1 MPQRNTRRRRTGSGW
16 GLFSRP
22 FILGLFTA
30 CTTTSEEPPQAEPGV
45 VARIGEAVLQ
55 AGELRDFAT
64 STPQNL
70 RSKQEG
76 AAAREDYLHS
86 LLVKHLLYLEAQV
99 WELQE
104 SMEVQERVEASWH
117 QHLIEV
123 YRNEQPPIEVE
134 VDEADIHRYFEEND
148 LGRQRQLAGILVEE
162 ESQAQEVLAKLAA
175 GESFEDLARQYSV
188 HKGSA
193 AQGGVWG
200 YISRQ
205 QALRLKIPDAVFR
218 ELPVGV
224 VSDILPINK
233 RYLVM
238 RFLQDRLGSL
248 KQQRSRIRSVL
259 YAEKLKEAKREKIQ
273 SLAREFGWKPESV
286 GLELL
291 LKKKVAY
298 SPVHRRHFS
307 PREAAQPLFTYRGGQ
322 VTVGEYVDALWE
334 DAGRALSGWG
344 LKDSAAVVEAAES
357 TVMESAI
364 LLEAAKR
371 AGIPE
376 RPDEQNWL
384 EQTRWEFMVRQVR
397 REEVEDKAVVTEDEA
412 QEFYRSHED
421 LFRKSD
427 QFDLIEVL
435 VETQEK
441 AHNLLAKLERGDA
454 ALIDLARKHTIR
466 TESQEEPGK
475 VHLHGRDRYVNPQLY
490 EAVQGAEIGEI
501 VGPVQVKGGYSL
513 FKVLRRSAGELPP
526 FSRVA
531 RRAHSLLRQQ
541 KEDRLFEELVDE
553 LLEKYQD
560 RITVYQDE
568 LAAALPDTL
577 IQRLAAAEGPEEAI
591 QNR

>member
-1 MPQRNTRRRRTGSGW
+1 MPRKKIIKRCTGSGW
-16 GLFSRP
+16 GLFSR
-22 FILGLFTA
+22 LFVLSLLTA

-45 VARIGEAVLQ
+45 VARLGDTVLQ
-55 AGELRDFAT
+55 AGELRDFAS
-64 STPQNL
+64 STPRNL

-76 AAAREDYLHS
+76 AAARQIYLRS

-104 SMEVQERVEASWH
+104 SMEVQKRVEASWH
-117 QHLIEV
+117 QHLIEI
-123 YRNEQPPIEVE
+123 YRNEQPSIQVE
-134 VDEADIHRYFEEND
+134 VDEEEVRRYFEEND

-175 GESFEDLARQYSV
+175 GESFADLARQYSV

-205 QALRLKIPDAVFR
+205 QARRLKIPDEVFR

-238 RFLQDRLGSL
+238 RFLQDQPGSL
-248 KQQRSRIRSVL
+248 DEHRSRIHSVL
-259 YAEKLKEAKREKIQ
+259 HAGKLKEANREKIR
-273 SLAREFGWKPESV
+273 SLAREFGWKIESA

-291 LKKKVAY
+291 LKKAAAY
-298 SPVHRRHFS
+298 SAVHRQHFS
-307 PREAAQPLFTYRGGQ
+307 PREAVQPLFTYQGGQ
-322 VTVGEYVDALWE
+322 VTVGAYVDALWE
-334 DAGRALSGWG
+334 DAGRASAGWG
-344 LKDSAAVVEAAES
+344 MKDSAAVIAAAES

-364 LLEAAKR
+364 LLEAAKK

-376 RPDEQNWL
+376 RPAEQNWL

-397 REEVEDKAVVTEDEA
+397 KEEVEDKAVVSEEEA
-412 QEFYRSHED
+412 KEFYRSHED

-441 AHNLLAKLERGDA
+441 AQDLLATLERGDA
-454 ALIDLARKHTIR
+454 TLLDLAREHTIR

-490 EAVQGAEIGEI
+490 EAVQAAEMGKL

-513 FKVLRRSAGELPP
+513 FKVLRRIEGELPP
-526 FSRVA
+526 FSKMA
-531 RRAHSLLRQQ
+531 RRAHSLLRRQ
-541 KEDRLFEELVDE
+541 KEDQIFEELVDE

-560 RITVYQDE
+560 RITIYQDE
-568 LAAALPDTL
+568 LEAALPDTL
-577 IQRLAAAEGPEEAI
+577 IQRLAATEGD
-591 QNR
+591 

>member
-1 MPQRNTRRRRTGSGW
+1 MRRRRTGSGW
-16 GLFSRP
+16 GQLSRLFL
-22 FILGLFTA
+22 LGLFTA
-30 CTTTSEEPPQAEPGV
+30 CTTTSEDPPQATPGV
-45 VARIGEAVLQ
+45 VARLGDTVLQ
-55 AGELRDFAT
+55 AGELRDFAI
-64 STPQNL
+64 STPRNL

-76 AAAREDYLHS
+76 AAARQDYLRS

-104 SMEVQERVEASWH
+104 SMEVQKRLAASWH

-123 YRNEQPPIEVE
+123 YRNEQPSIQVE
-134 VDEADIHRYFEEND
+134 VDEADIRRHFEEKD
-148 LGRQRQLAGILVEE
+148 LGSQRQLAGILVEE

-175 GESFEDLARQYSV
+175 GESFADLARQYSV

-205 QALRLKIPDAVFR
+205 QARRLKIPDEVFR
-218 ELPVGV
+218 ELPMGV

-238 RFLQDRLGSL
+238 RFLQDRPGSL
-248 KQQRSRIRSVL
+248 NEHRSRIRSVL
-259 YAEKLKEAKREKIQ
+259 HAGKLKEAKREQ
-273 SLAREFGWKPESV
+273 VRSLAREFGWKIESA

-291 LKKKVAY
+291 LKKAAAY

-307 PREAAQPLFTYRGGQ
+307 AREAVQPLFTYQGGQ

-344 LKDSAAVVEAAES
+344 MKDSAAVVATAES

-376 RPDEQNWL
+376 RSEEQNWL

-397 REEVEDKAVVTEDEA
+397 REEVADKAVVSEEEA
-412 QEFYRSHED
+412 KEFYQSHED

-435 VETQEK
+435 VETEEK
-441 AHNLLAKLERGDA
+441 AQDLFTTLERGDA
-454 ALIDLARKHTIR
+454 TLIDLAQEHTIR

-490 EAVQGAEIGEI
+490 EAVQAAEIGEL

-513 FKVLRRSAGELPP
+513 FKVLRRIEGELPP
-526 FSRVA
+526 FSKVA
-531 RRAHSLLRQQ
+531 RRAHSLLSRQ
-541 KEDRLFEELVDE
+541 KEDQLFEELVAE

-560 RITVYQDE
+560 RITIYQNE
-568 LAAALPDTL
+568 LEAALPDTL
-577 IQRLAAAEGPEEAI
+577 IQRLAAAEGD
-591 QNR
+591 

>member
-1 MPQRNTRRRRTGSGW
+1 MRRRRTGSGW
-16 GLFSRP
+16 GLFSRL
-22 FILGLFTA
+22 FLLGLFAA
-30 CTTTSEEPPQAEPGV
+30 CTTTSEEPPQAAPGV
-45 VARIGEAVLQ
+45 VAQLGDTVLQ
-55 AGELRDFAT
+55 AGELRDFAI
-64 STPQNL
+64 STPRNL

-76 AAAREDYLHS
+76 AAARQDYLRS

-104 SMEVQERVEASWH
+104 SMEVQKRLAASWH

-123 YRNEQPPIEVE
+123 YRNEQPSIQVE
-134 VDEADIHRYFEEND
+134 VDEADIRRHFEEKD
-148 LGRQRQLAGILVEE
+148 LGSQRQLAGILVEE

-205 QALRLKIPDAVFR
+205 QARRLKIPDEVFR

-224 VSDILPINK
+224 VSDILPLNK

-238 RFLQDRLGSL
+238 RFLQDRPGSL
-248 KQQRSRIRSVL
+248 DEHRSRIRSVL
-259 YAEKLKEAKREKIQ
+259 YAEKLKEAKREQ
-273 SLAREFGWKPESV
+273 GRSLAREFGWKIESA

-291 LKKKVAY
+291 LKKAAAY

-307 PREAAQPLFTYRGGQ
+307 PREAVQPLFTYQGGQ
-322 VTVGEYVDALWE
+322 GTIGEYVDALWE

-344 LKDSAAVVEAAES
+344 LKDSAAVVAAAES

-371 AGIPE
+371 AGVPE
-376 RPDEQNWL
+376 RPEEQKWL

-397 REEVEDKAVVTEDEA
+397 REEVEDKAVVSEEEA
-412 QEFYRSHED
+412 KEFYQSHED

-441 AHNLLAKLERGDA
+441 AQDLLTTLERGDA
-454 ALIDLARKHTIR
+454 TLIDLAQEHTIR

-490 EAVQGAEIGEI
+490 EAVQAAEIGEL

-513 FKVLRRSAGELPP
+513 FKVLRRIEGELPP
-526 FSRVA
+526 FSKVA
-531 RRAHSLLRQQ
+531 RRAHSLLSRQ
-541 KEDRLFEELVDE
+541 KEDQLFEELVAE

-560 RITVYQDE
+560 RITIYQDE
-568 LAAALPDTL
+568 LEAALPDTL
-577 IQRLAAAEGPEEAI
+577 IQRLAAAEGD
-591 QNR
+591 